1 MREPDAESAL
11 TLQMRYVAPHHIL
24 ELTLEVILD
33 HKIRI
38 KTMTLVFS
46 PGSLSESLSL
56 PRNQY
61 RRERYVL
68 GIVQGQDH
76 DSLGVVQGQDH
87 D

>member
-1 MREPDAESAL
+1 
-11 TLQMRYVAPHHIL
+11 MRYIAPHHIL

-33 HKIRI
+33 HKIKI
-38 KTMTLVFS
+38 KDHDLVFS
-46 PGSLSESLSL
+46 PGSHSESLSL

-76 DSLGVVQGQDH
+76 DGLGVVQGQDH

>member
-1 MREPDAESAL
+1 MSRHNP
-11 TLQMRYVAPHHIL
+11 

-33 HKIRI
+33 HKLGT

-46 PGSLSESLSL
+46 PGSRSESLSL

-61 RRERYVL
+61 RRERYVF

-76 DSLGVVQGQDH
+76 DSLGVVQRQDH
-87 D
+87 DLIAHLTVLHF

>member
-1 MREPDAESAL
+1 
-11 TLQMRYVAPHHIL
+11 MRYVAPCHII

-38 KTMTLVFS
+38 KDHDLVFS
-46 PGSLSESLSL
+46 PRSRSESLSL

-76 DSLGVVQGQDH
+76 DSLGVVQGQYH
-87 D
+87 DLIAHLAFLHF

>member
-1 MREPDAESAL
+1 MH
-11 TLQMRYVAPHHIL
+11 YVAPHHIL
-24 ELTLEVILD
+24 EFTLEVILD
-33 HKIRI
+33 HKIEI
-38 KTMTLVFS
+38 KDHDLVFS
-46 PGSLSESLSL
+46 PGSRSESLSL

-61 RRERYVL
+61 RRERSFL

>member
-1 MREPDAESAL
+1 
-11 TLQMRYVAPHHIL
+11 MRYVAPRHVL

-33 HKIRI
+33 HKIEI
-38 KTMTLVFS
+38 KDHDLVFS
-46 PGSLSESLSL
+46 PGSRSESSSL
-56 PRNQY
+56 PRNRY

-76 DSLGVVQGQDH
+76 DSHGVVQGQDH

>member
-1 MREPDAESAL
+1 
-11 TLQMRYVAPHHIL
+11 MRYVAPHHIL

-38 KTMTLVFS
+38 KDHDLVFS
-46 PGSLSESLSL
+46 PGSPSKSLSL